1 MISSGVVQTYSNPF
15 SISWRASSL
24 FLVAFEVQSSVIRV
38 PFFQV
43 WLCHTLGRLG
53 FVLSLLSFMVD
64 KDPQYLTWFNLEFP
78 SYFPWNCYSAI
89 R

>member
-43 WLCHTLGRLG
+43 LVVPHIGQVGICSVIVKLHGG
-53 FVLSLLSFMVD
+53 
-64 KDPQYLTWFNLEFP
+64 
-78 SYFPWNCYSAI
+78 
-89 R
+89 